1 MKKTVYLLLSL
12 WVLGIGCIKKSDLDF
27 KHIQVDDWTPDW
39 AVPLVYGNL
48 TMKNLIKTGDLITV
62 DQNGLYSLHYFN
74 NIFTVKASDYIK
86 IPDQIFTTPGF
97 TLTNPISSPSYT
109 GTVNDSSSGHYN
121 YVDTNGAHLN
131 HINIKSGNIHLLV
144 SNTFKQNV
152 TVSIVFPTITKAGI
166 PLSISSAI
174 TYPASSTDIYANL
187 AGYILDCTNGGTTNN
202 YVAYKMY
209 FTLTGTGQPIVV
221 SDNISAHVDITSL
234 NYSFIDGF
242 LGRYTIP
249 IPPHDTIHV
258 NVFNQNIVANIY
270 LKNPSLKLRIS
281 NSFGISATAN
291 LYNIYTITNKNESQE
306 FTIPAINING
316 APSVNTTGLTE
327 FTIDSTNSSIQTT
340 FNPGPNKVVYD
351 GSFSLNAGLTSGYNF
366 ISDTSTLNLG
376 AEVIIPACIKIY
388 ELSVGDTLQLQLPQD
403 TSLVQYAQFKLLT
416 ENGFPLYGAIQLY
429 FTDNNYNIIDSLIRP
444 NGSVVHEAPVDG
456 NGIVTGTTRAVTTF
470 TMEHAS
476 YNAMAN
482 KTKYVIIKSNL
493 YTSGT
498 STVQIHDVNFM
509 NVKLALRFTLDVPQ
523 TPL

>member
-1 MKKTVYLLLSL
+1 MKRILYFLLPVWL
-12 WVLGIGCIKKSDLDF
+12 LGIGCIKKSDLNF

-48 TMKNLIKTGDLITV
+48 TMKNLVKTGDMITV
-62 DQNGLYSLHYFN
+62 DPNGLYSLHYFG

-97 TLTNPISSPSYT
+97 TLTNPISSASYT

-131 HINIKSGNIHLLV
+131 HINIKSGNIHLQV
-144 SNTFKQNV
+144 NNTFRQNV
-152 TVSIVFPTITKAGI
+152 TINILFPTITKSGV
-166 PLSISSAI
+166 PLMVSSAI
-174 TYPASSTDIYANL
+174 TFPATSTDINADL
-187 AGYILDCTNGGTTNN
+187 AGYIIDCTNGGTTNN

-209 FTLTGTGQPIVV
+209 YTLTGTGQPITV

-270 LKNPSLKLRIS
+270 LKNPSIKLS
-281 NSFGISATAN
+281 FTNSFGLSANAN
-291 LYNIYTITNKNESQE
+291 LYNVYTITNKNESNQ
-306 FTIPAINING
+306 FTIPAINLNG
-316 APSVNTTGLTE
+316 APSVNTVGLTN

-351 GSFSLNAGLTSGYNF
+351 GTFTLNPGLTSGYNF

-388 ELSVGDTLQLQLPQD
+388 ELSVGDTTQLQLPKD

-416 ENGFPLYGAIQLY
+416 DNGFPLYGALQLY
-429 FTDNNYNIIDSLIRP
+429 FTDNNYTILDSLIRP
-444 NGSVVHEAPVDG
+444 NGSIILEAPVDAF
-456 NGIVTGTTRAVTTF
+456 GIVTGHTQAVTTF
-470 TMEHAS
+470 TMEHDA
-476 YNAMAN
+476 YNAMAA

-498 STVQIHDVNFM
+498 STVQIHDVNYM
-509 NVKLALRFTLDVPQ
+509 NIKLALRFTLDVPQ